1 MTETVLA
8 LLALT
13 PFIIGAPLLGKQL
26 DIKHKSMDA
35 ARYGVWERTVWRS
48 HGSSNRKGDLEL
60 LLELRDRT
68 LGNPRAGITP
78 VAHLQSHGIS
88 ENPLW
93 RDGQRRRLLDYEETG
108 APASVAHEDERAPV
122 DVGTLLAPAIA
133 HGGGPLSSAE
143 GLLQVSA
150 LGLDRRSFASNETAV
165 AIRPFIAQVVGRR
178 RLDAVHEP
186 DEAPVRLLQSASG
199 AILSDAWSVSDEDD
213 FRRRVDRVTVDE
225 LIDTLQRPGRAIGM
239 QALGRGRPLYG
250 EGQYGWDPDL
260 RVRSE
265 VLPAAYIERK

>member
-1 MTETVLA
+1 AGLPPKRVCKPLQSLLGSESGAAGRGGRRPGRDMKARSMNERHVQSGSSGATARARASRPTRGCDLRGSSGAAMTETVLA

-13 PFIIGAPLLGKQL
+13 PFIVGAPLLGKQL

-108 APASVAHEDERAPV
+108 APASVAH
-122 DVGTLLAPAIA
+122 
-133 HGGGPLSSAE
+133 
-143 GLLQVSA
+143 
-150 LGLDRRSFASNETAV
+150 
-165 AIRPFIAQVVGRR
+165 
-178 RLDAVHEP
+178 
-186 DEAPVRLLQSASG
+186 
-199 AILSDAWSVSDEDD
+199 
-213 FRRRVDRVTVDE
+213 
-225 LIDTLQRPGRAIGM
+225 
-239 QALGRGRPLYG
+239 
-250 EGQYGWDPDL
+250 
-260 RVRSE
+260 
-265 VLPAAYIERK
+265 